1 MGVEENKS
9 IVTRALEL
17 GLVARDPDA
26 AKELFAD
33 DFVGHGPAEDA
44 QGPDGAAA
52 EFQTYLDAFEQ
63 IDLDIQKVEAEG
75 ERVVAH
81 FEAHG
86 LQTGPLQHIPATG
99 RVVHIDGVVVNTV
112 KDGRISEAWWTL
124 QFR

>member
-1 MGVEENKS
+1 MALEDNRAVVREALE
-9 IVTRALEL
+9 RAL
-17 GLVARDPDA
+17 VQRDPEG
-26 AKELFAD
+26 AKQLFAD

-63 IDLDIQKVEAEG
+63 IDLDIQKLEAEG
-75 ERVVAH
+75 ERVVVR

-99 RVVHIDGVVVNTV
+99 RVVHIDGVVINMV

-124 QFR
+124 KFR

>member
-9 IVTRALEL
+9 TVTRALEL
-17 GLVARDPDA
+17 GLVARDPEA
-26 AKELFAD
+26 ASELFAE

-44 QGPDGAAA
+44 QGPAGAAA
-52 EFQTYLDAFEQ
+52 EFQTYLNAFEQ

-86 LQTGPLQHIPATG
+86 VQTGPLQGIPPTD
-99 RVVHIDGVVVNTV
+99 RVVHIDGVLVNVV

-124 QFR
+124 KFR